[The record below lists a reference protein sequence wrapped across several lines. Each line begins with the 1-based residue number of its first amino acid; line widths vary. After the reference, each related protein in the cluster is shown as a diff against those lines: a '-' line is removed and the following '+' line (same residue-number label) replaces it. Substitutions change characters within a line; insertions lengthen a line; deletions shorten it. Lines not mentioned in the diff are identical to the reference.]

1 VSAQRATALT
11 TVFRLQAML
20 AQLLS
25 NLISPAPDASFSE
38 SITDRLLVTYL
49 SGQRGDDVIIR
60 LLDSQEPSV
69 NIPVLHLLNNVT
81 RESEERQ

>member
-1 VSAQRATALT
+1 
-11 TVFRLQAML
+11 MM

-25 NLISPAPDASFSE
+25 NLVSPAPDVSFSE
-38 SITDRLLVTYL
+38 SITDRLLAIYL
-49 SGQRGDDVIIR
+49 SGHRGDDVIIR

-81 RESEERQ
+81 RDSEERQ